1 MGFTY
6 NIHFTQC
13 AVCAAKKNG
22 PNQSYA
28 TLWDFWKWGAI
39 DKSLEFK
46 IQISTSFPTNFFII
60 PDSSLGRVLGFGMK
74 GHGFNPRWRNFLF
87 ILWVFRFI
95 SKTSQES
102 QVNLNFV
109 DYALLCLRLFAI
121 SISPQSEERQVWP
134 VGCLRAGCKIGR
146 HQKWQRRLILKN
158 HTLCNIFICKNFSN
172 ISILYRNKRLSV
184 RTCPWL

>member
-1 MGFTY
+1 
-6 NIHFTQC
+6 
-13 AVCAAKKNG
+13 
-22 PNQSYA
+22 
-28 TLWDFWKWGAI
+28 
-39 DKSLEFK
+39 
-46 IQISTSFPTNFFII
+46 
-60 PDSSLGRVLGFGMK
+60 MK

-158 HTLCNIFICKNFSN
+158 HTLCKPRLQTNSSLKNHSFFYGFLRGVRSSSSSLLEILSSLVTLFKTDFIPDLILGDFWPYTAYLCDIRMPLMMTKLKMSEKLLKKMSFIFF
-172 ISILYRNKRLSV
+172 
-184 RTCPWL
+184 W

>member
-1 MGFTY
+1 
-6 NIHFTQC
+6 
-13 AVCAAKKNG
+13 
-22 PNQSYA
+22 
-28 TLWDFWKWGAI
+28 
-39 DKSLEFK
+39 
-46 IQISTSFPTNFFII
+46 
-60 PDSSLGRVLGFGMK
+60 MK

-95 SKTSQES
+95 SKMSQES

-158 HTLCNIFICKNFSN
+158 HTLCTAKVERKFCRLHMKYVRKSQKTPIKKLTYKLVQSYLTLVLFSLT
-172 ISILYRNKRLSV
+172 SVKYYWILVKSSNRNYYTSEFVYLHSV
-184 RTCPWL
+184 IKSTNCQ

>member
-1 MGFTY
+1 M
-6 NIHFTQC
+6 
-13 AVCAAKKNG
+13 
-22 PNQSYA
+22 
-28 TLWDFWKWGAI
+28 
-39 DKSLEFK
+39 
-46 IQISTSFPTNFFII
+46 
-60 PDSSLGRVLGFGMK
+60 
-74 GHGFNPRWRNFLF
+74 F

-95 SKTSQES
+95 SKMSQES

-158 HTLCNIFICKNFSN
+158 QTLCILELNTDKRTDYIFDN
-172 ISILYRNKRLSV
+172 LELHTDRQTDRLFCTVELHIDKWTDRQTS
-184 RTCPWL
+184 LFII

>member
-1 MGFTY
+1 M
-6 NIHFTQC
+6 
-13 AVCAAKKNG
+13 
-22 PNQSYA
+22 
-28 TLWDFWKWGAI
+28 
-39 DKSLEFK
+39 
-46 IQISTSFPTNFFII
+46 QISTSFPTNFSII

-74 GHGFNPRWRNFLF
+74 GHGFNPRWSNFLF

-158 HTLCNIFICKNFSN
+158 QTLCIMKYSLWRYTVRREIEMLVNFS
-172 ISILYRNKRLSV
+172 KRVSPSLA
-184 RTCPWL
+184 

>member
-1 MGFTY
+1 MKTWFCTT
-6 NIHFTQC
+6 F
-13 AVCAAKKNG
+13 AK
-22 PNQSYA
+22 
-28 TLWDFWKWGAI
+28 LI
-39 DKSLEFK
+39 
-46 IQISTSFPTNFFII
+46 FII

-74 GHGFNPRWRNFLF
+74 GHGFNPRWSNFLF
-87 ILWVFRFI
+87 ILWVFRFHNFI
-95 SKTSQES
+95 SKMSQES

-158 HTLCNIFICKNFSN
+158 QTLCDVKNKLRKWSQQCTKFRKNQSFSL
-172 ISILYRNKRLSV
+172 IAWPEIQILNTS
-184 RTCPWL
+184 